1 MKSIFES
8 NMNRNTGYQRID
20 EIFGIETFGK
30 IKDYLGGA
38 ISDSRRVNAQRRH
51 NSRLEQR
58 ATNWA
63 QRAAQ
68 QRQAE
73 MMRRNPQAFVRG
85 NYGRKMAGLQDEFAD
100 RRIDNMEGNRDNMD
114 AERQGHD
121 DVENAAPQIYDG
133 YTADEVD
140 QFNGVPANGGAP
152 GGGGDNPPP
161 NPPPNPTPRTKGGG
175 GGNRVNARDLMNLF
189 QQFIQAQQ
197 QQNVTVTTNIGAQL
211 QQLLGAAT
219 KETQE
224 KASGAPAEG
233 GNPSGEP
240 AKGELPAAAPAG
252 GANPP
257 AQPEGQPAGQPA
269 AAPAGD
275 ANPPAQPEGQPT
287 GQPAAKPKA
296 KRGVNPYQ
304 EGTPEFEAWKKRSD
318 SAKKGAQTK
327 KAKAQPA
334 QPPAQPTPQTQ
345 SYEPSIPHGYH
356 SIFESNLFKGG
367 QSAIRGLTE

>member
-51 NSRLEQR
+51 NSRLERR
-58 ATNWA
+58 ATNLA

-121 DVENAAPQIYDG
+121 DVENAAPQIYHG

-140 QFNGVPANGGAP
+140 QFNGGPSNEGAP
-152 GGGGDNPPP
+152 GGGG
-161 NPPPNPTPRTKGGG
+161 GGG
-175 GGNRVNARDLMNLF
+175 GGGGDSRRKRSRMSYQQMFNMF
-189 QQFIQAQQ
+189 QQLFQAQQ
-197 QQNVTVTTNIGAQL
+197 AQNTSVVVNIAQKL
-211 QQLLGAAT
+211 QNELDAT
-219 KETQE
+219 AKDAKENDGT
-224 KASGAPAEG
+224 PAEG
-233 GNPSGEP
+233 G
-240 AKGELPAAAPAG
+240 APANG
-252 GANPP
+252 GGTPP

-269 AAPAGD
+269 APAGGGT
-275 ANPPAQPEGQPT
+275 PPAQPEGQPA

-304 EGTPEFEAWKKRSD
+304 EGTPEFEAWRKRSD